1 MRNEYQMTLRSQNQK
16 RLKENGKKKA
26 YFIPFKQNV
35 LLKFYYF
42 KCVLQKSQNDN
53 EKRIPND
60 IEKPKSEATKG
71 KWNPKH
77 ISSYSQTNRNQNY
90 LVT

>member
-1 MRNEYQMTLRSQNQK
+1 M
-16 RLKENGKKKA
+16 
-26 YFIPFKQNV
+26 
-35 LLKFYYF
+35 FYLTSITSSVCC
-42 KCVLQKSQNDN
+42 KKSQNDN

-77 ISSYSQTNRNQNY
+77 ISSYSQTNRTQNY